1 MATDKANNTDR
12 AYRLATPFALYLQAN
27 YDIQDSYKDN
37 EKTPRVVILHS
48 GKQYRVLPFLGR
60 VGRLP
65 VLYRSFISHFIAIGD
80 DIPEDGI
87 DVEIKD
93 IAWWRYDTEM
103 QLEKMEKPNET

>member
-48 GKQYRVLPFLGR
+48 GKQYRVLPFWDEWDDSPSSTE
-60 VGRLP
+60 V
-65 VLYRSFISHFIAIGD
+65 FISHFIAIVD